1 MANPDEIAS
10 EFSAKYKGGIWTAR
24 IDTQDEVAAIVALEA
39 LGGTLNLVPKEI
51 ASKQGRI
58 AFEAREDFELRW
70 LSARQYVSVKDRQV
84 NRSDLL
90 QALKNLQAF
99 VREVGDEECQTIR
112 IEAASLTP
120 SARSF
125 YEDIER
131 LRTLRNATA
140 REDYERS
147 CRDFRREHD
156 LSAMWAERLVVV
168 ERRIGSNPSFANA
181 VFSHAMRQALP
192 VHNYGD
198 SDLVSL
204 FRDLVKNIFRDKRLR
219 RGVLDLSDLE
229 RMLLAPLTPQVL
241 ASYDIAMEGYVK
253 TEFGYLPDRTLR
265 AEMLHEQRLVTAF
278 ARKLMKE
285 WRRKT
290 FWKRVIAP
298 PIKCLSCN
306 HPMIANWNGRRGIA
320 CPHCGYN
327 PYATLF
333 YACDCGNGAVLIRQP
348 SISPYLLVRDIYR
361 TLRAKDAHCIGC
373 GKLPAPETL
382 LRRVFML
389 RIPYPIEQYSDE
401 QLIKWR
407 EKLGWGL
414 QFKSPK
420 DPKLT
425 AEEAL
430 LRTVDPQALKEFPHD
445 DLGV

>member
-219 RGVLDLSDLE
+219 RGVLESQ
-229 RMLLAPLTPQVL
+229 RPRT
-241 ASYDIAMEGYVK
+241 YVI
-253 TEFGYLPDRTLR
+253 G
-265 AEMLHEQRLVTAF
+265 
-278 ARKLMKE
+278 
-285 WRRKT
+285 
-290 FWKRVIAP
+290 
-298 PIKCLSCN
+298 
-306 HPMIANWNGRRGIA
+306 
-320 CPHCGYN
+320 
-327 PYATLF
+327 AT
-333 YACDCGNGAVLIRQP
+333 NSP
-348 SISPYLLVRDIYR
+348 SPCFI
-361 TLRAKDAHCIGC
+361 
-373 GKLPAPETL
+373 
-382 LRRVFML
+382 
-389 RIPYPIEQYSDE
+389 
-401 QLIKWR
+401 
-407 EKLGWGL
+407 
-414 QFKSPK
+414 
-420 DPKLT
+420 
-425 AEEAL
+425 
-430 LRTVDPQALKEFPHD
+430 
-445 DLGV
+445 